1 MMLFVANIGSTMAKM
16 FAFVFR
22 RIMMIFCCR
31 MSARKKRALAQK
43 NRQKLAEKSSVGNT
57 IVIDEK
63 PPIPI
68 KSNLTPIE
76 DTDEPIEQSAS
87 SPTTAEQT
95 HPQSSTSLTNS
106 TTDVRQLP
114 ANVRLN
120 MLTGM
125 TNSSTSRSLTS
136 SSGSVADRSKDAI
149 GRINDL
155 IRQDSLQRF
164 DNERSEEDQQQQQQQ
179 QRRRRRSAEVSPIE
193 YYINETKKLTT
204 NLESPKHSQ
213 SLASMDKSG
222 QEGTTAVTP
231 ADEEN
236 NMKQVKVHCRLRFSF
251 SLFSRVT
258 IYLRGKSMTFAS
270 LMFIY
275 RSFLPRIRRLSTMS
289 QRRKDRR
296 RRFSSDL
303 NLNRLTIDRRRKNRR
318 SSKAVRRLRTT
329 KTRTKRVVHLLRN
342 QRADDSSHAIRV
354 NWRNKPL

>member
-1 MMLFVANIGSTMAKM
+1 MLFVANIGSTMAKM

-43 NRQKLAEKSSVGNT
+43 NRQKLVEKSSVSNT

-76 DTDEPIEQSAS
+76 DTDELVEQSAS
-87 SPTTAEQT
+87 SATAARQI

-125 TNSSTSRSLTS
+125 TNSTTSRSFTS

-164 DNERSEEDQQQQQQQ
+164 DNEQRSEEDQQQQQ

-193 YYINETKKLTT
+193 YYINETKKLTI

-222 QEGTTAVTP
+222 QEGTAMVTP

-236 NMKQVKVHCRLRFSF
+236 NMKQVKVHSRLRFSF
-251 SLFSRVT
+251 SLFPCMT
-258 IYLRGKSMTFAS
+258 IHLRGKSMTFAS

-296 RRFSSDL
+296 RRFSSDP
-303 NLNRLTIDRRRKNRR
+303 NLNRLTIDWRRRNRR
-318 SSKAVRRLRTT
+318 SSRAVRRLRKTT
-329 KTRTKRVVHLLRN
+329 TRTKRIAHPLRD
-342 QRADDSSHAIRV
+342 QRADDSSRVIRV
-354 NWRNKPL
+354 N